1 LTGRYVHINISKVAR
16 ERQRDLFLRRS
27 TVEISLELAEAVELE
42 KIRASAKEAAQ
53 KPMVL

>member
-27 TVEISLELAEAVELE
+27 TVEISLKLAEAVELE